1 MKTRKKKKKI
11 SRNENIRRNDVRK
24 ITINNTRSSIPLSG
38 VSYIIPTFSSIET
51 KLLEGTWL
59 EPWIPHFSTL
69 NCVIL
74 VTRLLDQNKNKIF
87 NQFI

>member
-24 ITINNTRSSIPLSG
+24 IITNNTRSS
-38 VSYIIPTFSSIET
+38 IPTFSSIET

-69 NCVIL
+69 KCVIL
-74 VTRLLDQNKNKIF
+74 ATRPTRPKQKQNFQSIHLV
-87 NQFI
+87 